1 MAGCVRRDNAVLLR
15 ELEGFRRRL
24 DPLLA
29 PGVVVPAAGPA
40 PDAPDPAVSVPD
52 PLFPPLEGGP
62 R

>member
-15 ELEGFRRRL
+15 ELESFRRRL

-40 PDAPDPAVSVPD
+40 PDPAVRD